1 MKFIF
6 SLLLSAK
13 NTESFSKFYEIH
25 LHLKITDMAMVQ
37 SCEAIPCK
45 FNLASPNTGLNYA

>member
-6 SLLLSAK
+6 TLLLSAK

-25 LHLKITDMAMVQ
+25 LHFKITDMAMVQ

-45 FNLASPNTGLNYA
+45 FNLASPKTGLNYA